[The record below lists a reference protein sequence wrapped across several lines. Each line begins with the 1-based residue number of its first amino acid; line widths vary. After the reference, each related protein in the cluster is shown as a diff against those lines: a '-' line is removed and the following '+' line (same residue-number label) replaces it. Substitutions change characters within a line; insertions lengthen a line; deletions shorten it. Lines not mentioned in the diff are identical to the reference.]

1 MKAVVFTLGCKVN
14 SCESESLIAGLK
26 SKGYETSEELCAAD
40 LYIINTCAVTAE
52 AEKKIAPD
60 DSAGAQI
67 QRKREDNRHRV
78 RLAESS
84 GGLFKEKGRNFGYGR
99 EI

>member
-1 MKAVVFTLGCKVN
+1 MRRR
-14 SCESESLIAGLK
+14 SLHNQHVRRNRRGGK
-26 SKGYETSEELCAAD
+26 E
-40 LYIINTCAVTAE
+40 
-52 AEKKIAPD
+52 IAPD

-67 QRKREDNRHRV
+67 QRKRENNRHRV